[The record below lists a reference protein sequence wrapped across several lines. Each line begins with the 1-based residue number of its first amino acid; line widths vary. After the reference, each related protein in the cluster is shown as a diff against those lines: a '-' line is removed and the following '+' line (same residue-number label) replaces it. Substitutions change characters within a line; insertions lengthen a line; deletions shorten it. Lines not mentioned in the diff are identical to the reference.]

1 MSHALPQT
9 PEFITVAEEGEKC
22 IAHGEP
28 LRLPLGPI
36 TDPELAFGTAFFTWV
51 LWDAIKEER
60 YQTFIKLLAP
70 QFLQDKIF
78 EVQAMPMSPAEQVLA
93 EAHALVQRI
102 ERKQVLTYLGKTYDT
117 TGVTLRVTIY
127 HTSFDVRS
135 DSDINSLLQKWLLLD
150 KQTVPTFGNTSSGV
164 TVVGA
169 ERTLI
174 TS

>member
-9 PEFITVAEEGEKC
+9 PEFITVAEEGENC
-22 IAHGEP
+22 IARGEP
-28 LRLPLGPI
+28 LHLHLGPI
-36 TDPELAFGTAFFTWV
+36 TDPELAFGTAFFMWV

-60 YQTFIKLLAP
+60 YETFIKLLAP
-70 QFLQDKIF
+70 QFVQDKVF
-78 EVQAMPMSPAEQVLA
+78 EIQAIPMSPVEQVLN

-102 ERKQVLTYLGKTYDT
+102 ERKQELTYLGKTYGT
-117 TGVTLRVTIY
+117 TDVTLRVTIY

-135 DSDINSLLQKWLLLD
+135 DSDINNLQQQWLLLD
-150 KQTVPTFGNTSSGV
+150 KQTVPTFGGKPGEV
-164 TVVGA
+164 TVLGI